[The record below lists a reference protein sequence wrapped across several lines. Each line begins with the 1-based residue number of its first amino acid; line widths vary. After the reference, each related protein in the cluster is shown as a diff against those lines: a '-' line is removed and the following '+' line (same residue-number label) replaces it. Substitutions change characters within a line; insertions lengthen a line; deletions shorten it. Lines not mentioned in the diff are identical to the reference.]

1 MLLSVE
7 FAETESTIESKQIQL
22 LNNHDTSSTR
32 VDFNGIRWSLERVVV
47 SESLTRGVSKLFIPL
62 HHPSDS
68 YNQALVHLDPEK
80 QLTIFK

>member
-7 FAETESTIESKQIQL
+7 FAATESTIESKQIQL
-22 LNNHDTSSTR
+22 LHNHDTSAR

-62 HHPSDS
+62 HHPSDP
-68 YNQALVHLDPEK
+68 YNQALVHLEPGK
-80 QLTIFK
+80 QLIILK